1 MLKLCLAYIS
11 VVIFSS
17 ALASITWA
25 GEVDVLNVEVKLA
38 GVDRYRIAVTLKH
51 DDTGRGH
58 YANAWEV
65 LDEKGTVM
73 GVRVLHHPHVNE
85 QPFTRSLTITI
96 PPSVKRITLRGKDS
110 LHAYGGKVVE
120 FEMPPSQ

>member
-17 ALASITWA
+17 ALANVTLA
-25 GEVDVLNVEVKLA
+25 GEVDVLNVEVQSTGA
-38 GVDRYRIAVTLKH
+38 DRYHIAVTVQH
-51 DDTGRGH
+51 DDTGWDH
-58 YANAWEV
+58 YSNAWEV
-65 LDEKGTVM
+65 LDEKGALM

-96 PPSVKRITLRGKDS
+96 PSAVKKITLRGKDS
-110 LHAYGGKVVE
+110 IHAYGGKVVE
-120 FEMPPSQ
+120 VEMPPSL